1 MSQTLS
7 RMSQTRPTRL
17 SSFELR
23 RMSRSLRLLVLIQ
36 FLFGLGLCALAM
48 SQTKNQTTLLR
59 VRTQTIW
66 LMLKMPAV
74 LNSW

>member
-7 RMSQTRPTRL
+7 RMSQTRPTRR